1 MSWRCNPYRHHRRH
15 RPQNYHRRRMMQK
28 KKYKHKRKHSKIEL
42 HIHHNRP
49 WHSKPHQR
57 LYDAVIRPKPT
68 RYRTRMFLGRLNPL
82 TSIFSL
88 WLCCVL

>member
-1 MSWRCNPYRHHRRH
+1 MPWRCNPYRHRH
-15 RPQNYHRRRMMQK
+15 RNRLQNYHRRLRMQK
-28 KKYKHKRKHSKIEL
+28 KKHKHKHAKIEL

-82 TSIFSL
+82 LTSIFSL
-88 WLCCVL
+88 WLCVVML